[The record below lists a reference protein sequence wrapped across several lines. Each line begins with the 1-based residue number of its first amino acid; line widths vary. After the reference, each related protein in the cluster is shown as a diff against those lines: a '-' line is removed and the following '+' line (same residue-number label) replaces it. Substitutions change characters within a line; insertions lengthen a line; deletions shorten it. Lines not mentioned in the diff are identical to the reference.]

1 MNGLMVDFH
10 FVEVILLLKEHRS
23 ILKRGIGH
31 CKTTISDFDRIYI
44 QISYLACLTEQ
55 GRVTLWLDMGKTT
68 I

>member
-1 MNGLMVDFH
+1 MVDFH

-31 CKTTISDFDRIYI
+31 CKTTISDFDKIYNP
-44 QISYLACLTEQ
+44 ISYPESLTQQ
-55 GRVTLWLDMGKTT
+55 GRGTSWLDMGKTT

>member
-23 ILKRGIGH
+23 ILKCGIGH
-31 CKTTISDFDRIYI
+31 CKTTISDFDKIYNP
-44 QISYLACLTEQ
+44 ISYLVSLPEQ